1 MKKFADSSVG
11 YFTLGFSKMNLALI
25 ATPISDSTISANPS
39 IEQAKK
45 GLLLSENE
53 LIRTAKI
60 TEFFEPF
67 LL

>member
-1 MKKFADSSVG
+1 MKKFVDSSVD

-45 GLLLSENE
+45 GLLLSEKE
-53 LIRTAKI
+53 LIRTAKS